1 MKHIKLFES
10 YSKKVTDRFKKAS
23 IEAEYRAQQAQKEI
37 SSVKRREM
45 EAILKELDDDFS
57 PVAEEDWLEDSDFRD
72 TAMGIFLGGGVARPS
87 QVEFFKLLKPTK
99 EEIKKVITAVE
110 EQVKNSQEILDRVE
124 AGRLRAN
131 QLPITPEEFQKYI
144 TKTSQAILKELKG
157 ML

>member
-23 IEAEYRAQQAQKEI
+23 TEAEYRAQQAQKEI
-37 SSVKRREM
+37 SSVKLREM
-45 EAILKELDDDFS
+45 KAILKELDDEFS

-72 TAMGIFLGGGVARPS
+72 TAMKIFLSGAMARPPH
-87 QVEFFKLLKPTK
+87 VEFFKLLKPTK

-110 EQVKNSQEILDRVE
+110 KQVKLSQELLDMVE
-124 AGRLRAN
+124 TGRLRAN
-131 QLPITPEEFQKYI
+131 QLPATLEEFQKYL
-144 TKTSQAILKELKG
+144 TSTSPAILKKLKG